1 MKIRQSQFLSMNELQ
16 EQYLKRST
24 KTTEQVN
31 SEGLSFEEIWR
42 KKTGETDTE
51 LRFSKHAANRL
62 ADRNITLSD
71 NQLNR
76 LTEGAKKAGEKGIK
90 ETLVMVDQLAF
101 IVNVPNNTVITAM
114 DQTQANEN
122 IFTNIDGAV
131 IMQPDLTG
139 GLDSRMTDG
148 IKELLFIRS
157 I

>member
-1 MKIRQSQFLSMNELQ
+1 MKIQQSQFLSMNELQ
-16 EQYLKRST
+16 EQYLK
-24 KTTEQVN
+24 KTSKQNNPIN
-31 SEGLSFEEIWR
+31 SQGLSFEEIW
-42 KKTGETDTE
+42 KQKTGETNTE

-62 ADRNITLSD
+62 ADRNLTLSE

-76 LTEGAKKAGEKGIK
+76 LTEGAKKAGEKGIR
-90 ETLVMVDQLAF
+90 ESLVMVDQLAF

-139 GLDSRMTDG
+139 GLS
-148 IKELLFIRS
+148 S
-157 I
+157 

>member
-16 EQYLKRST
+16 EQYLKKST

-31 SEGLSFEEIWR
+31 PQGLSFEEIWK
-42 KKTGETDTE
+42 KKTGETETE

-62 ADRNITLSD
+62 ADRSITLSD
-71 NQLNR
+71 NQLSR

-131 IMQPDLTG
+131 IM
-139 GLDSRMTDG
+139 
-148 IKELLFIRS
+148 
-157 I
+157 

>member
-16 EQYLKRST
+16 EQYLKKST
-24 KTTEQVN
+24 KTNEQVN
-31 SEGLSFEEIWR
+31 SQGLSFEEIWK

-62 ADRNITLSD
+62 ADRSINLSD

-131 IMQPDLTG
+131 IM
-139 GLDSRMTDG
+139 
-148 IKELLFIRS
+148 
-157 I
+157 